1 MNETLWVGSILQF
14 LAWITPIFLLSRVAF
29 SLSPRFEKG
38 FGIWQLFS
46 AGGLVFLSVLF
57 NTWWF
62 LKLGRFSDMFVLAW
76 HFVLLLAMFLVVSG
90 GYVLLLRQKENE
102 KALDRKVGKSTFAV
116 FELVTVL
123 MVTATVLYS
132 IIKSISLY
140 SFIDILAYNLG
151 AGLLG
156 SLYIV
161 LGLFTRSVNVRKNNT
176 RHYFAYIASVPI
188 FIDSFLRSY
197 ILSNNA
203 PASFVGESRFISS
216 IAIGLSAL
224 LLYWSI
230 NSTARDLVLKIK
242 GNFPEASFEHRKA
255 GMQKRFAI
263 AFSFMILFFGA
274 AGILML
280 ESMRSDEKIIETTYL
295 EQQEKVAKS
304 VTSNLSS
311 LAEQLVGVV
320 QNLADQPAVQR
331 IEVPQMKKLFPP
343 LLIKWGSIAEAFTR
357 VDSNG
362 VIRYTYPEVPGVIGR
377 NISQQRHVKL
387 LLERRETL
395 ISSPFRAVQGYY
407 AIAIYVPVYAKNGR
421 GEKAFTGGMAMLV
434 KTEEFSIRA
443 FRNVSILNSNPLAA
457 VNMDSIVFSESSN
470 SHIGETAEKYLSTVF
485 QGRPK
490 ERTLKSIV
498 QKVLSVSSPT
508 FIPVNSELP
517 YGMTNEWI
525 VAVPI
530 EIAGRHMGA
539 MIVPIHS
546 EEIVS
551 LYRQG
556 MSHQIRLWASLLAVL
571 IAMVGVILVSFSRW
585 STFLESEVKRER
597 DLVRETEGRYT
608 KLVNDALVGIFEAK
622 PDGELI
628 SANPALARI
637 LGYSSPSGLVGMKVL
652 DEKDLREHSE
662 GAPTQVGE
670 GAAPYVKFTKID
682 GTPVYGRLSCR
693 AVRGADGNVRYEG
706 FIEDVTEQYLAHRR
720 TEESEKRYS
729 TLFKLSPAGIFV
741 STLDGKIIEVNDS
754 FAKIY
759 GYDSVEEVLPLA
771 ADVFYTDSSPRSQFL
786 RDLKERGSVTHRV
799 TEGKKKDGST
809 IFVIEN
815 TELNYDQNY
824 NQEIIRGVLM
834 DVTEIVLL
842 QQQVD
847 LHRRTAEV
855 TSEVLASAFEET
867 ELEDFVNRSL
877 ASIGKKLRLDA
888 LMLFEIE
895 NGGIKNNYE
904 WCADPS
910 RTRGIITID
919 KKSFETSLAEVS
931 GDSFFVLDKSQKNNE
946 NSPLMQTFGPQSFAI
961 SPVNL
966 KGKVWGYLVLIDRD
980 NNRVWSLLEKD
991 LISSVSRIFSTV
1003 LERHSEAAV
1012 RRKLEDERKRLFLA
1026 FEQLAE
1032 SVVVSNV
1039 DGIIQYVNPTFT
1051 KITGYTYEEAV
1062 GKRTNLLK
1070 SGAHD
1075 QEFYKRM
1082 WNTILSGNIFKAR
1095 FTNKRKDGIIYYEDK
1110 TIAPV
1115 IDSNGRVVNFVE
1127 VGYDVTGQISLEEQ
1141 LAQSQKLESIGLLAS
1156 GIAHDFNN
1164 ILGAI
1169 LGYASFMKNKMSE
1182 DHQFYKYVDTIE
1194 RSATRAAEL
1203 TSQLLAFARGG
1214 KYNVTPVNIN
1224 KMVLDTLGIIQST
1237 FDKSII
1243 VEKDLEQN
1251 IPTVEADPGQM
1262 QQVVM
1267 NLCVNARDA
1276 MPGGGILR
1284 VETSEVELTENDT
1297 KSNIEAHPGRY
1308 VLLIVSDTGIG
1319 MDKQTVRRIFEPF
1332 FTTKEKGKGTGLG
1345 LSMVYGIVR
1354 NHGGFIRVESEPGK
1368 GTSFEVFY
1376 PASRKAEKKEAGA
1389 MEEVKGGS
1397 ETILVAE
1404 DEDAMRELVTDILE
1418 SGGYNVIAAE
1428 NGEAAV
1434 EAYTK
1439 RKDEI
1444 SLVILDMIMPKM
1456 NGSEAF
1462 KNLKRINPDVLVLLS
1477 SGYSQDG
1484 AAQELL
1490 NEGVAGFLGKPYQ
1503 VRELLEKVRAVLEKG
1518 KST

>member
-176 RHYFAYIASVPI
+176 RHYFAYIASIPI
-188 FIDSFLRSY
+188 FIDGFLRSY

-421 GEKAFTGGMAMLV
+421 GEKVFTGGMAMLV

-470 SHIGETAEKYLSTVF
+470 LHVGQTAERYLSTVF
-485 QGRPK
+485 RGRPK
-490 ERTLKSIV
+490 EQTLKSVV
-498 QKVLSVSSPT
+498 QKVLRVSSPT
-508 FIPVNSELP
+508 FIPVNSEVLS
-517 YGMTNEWI
+517 GTASEWI

-530 EIAGRHMGA
+530 EIAGKHIGA

-551 LYRQG
+551 IYRQG
-556 MSHQIRLWASLLAVL
+556 MLHQVRLWTALLMVL
-571 IAMVGVILVSFSRW
+571 IGMTSVVVVVFHRW
-585 STFLESEVKRER
+585 STFLESEVRRER

-608 KLVNDALVGIFEAK
+608 ALVKDALVGIFEVKA
-622 PDGELI
+622 DGELI
-628 SANPALARI
+628 SANPALAKL
-637 LGYSSPSGLVGMKVL
+637 LGYSSP
-652 DEKDLREHSE
+652 DELIGVKILE
-662 GAPTQVGE
+662 GEELSKHADSLPIQNETAGFASFE
-670 GAAPYVKFTKID
+670 RKD
-682 GTPVYGRLSCR
+682 GTPVYTRLSCR
-693 AVRGADGNVRYEG
+693 AVKGTDGKNLRYEG
-706 FIEDVTEQYLAHRR
+706 FIEDVTEQYLAHTRI
-720 TEESEKRYS
+720 EESEKRYS
-729 TLFKLSPAGIFV
+729 RLFKLSPAGIFV

-759 GYDSVEEVLPLA
+759 GYDSGEEVLPLP
-771 ADVFYTDSSPRSQFL
+771 ADAFYADSSPRSQFL
-786 RDLKERGSVTHRV
+786 SDLRERGSVMHRV
-799 TEGKKKDGST
+799 TEGRKKDGST
-809 IFVIEN
+809 IYVIEN

-824 NQEIIRGVLM
+824 NREIIRGVLM

-855 TSEVLASAFEET
+855 TSEVLVAAFEET
-867 ELEDFVNRSL
+867 ELADFLNRSL
-877 ASIGKKLRLDA
+877 ASIGGKLGLNA
-888 LMLFEIE
+888 LMLLQIE
-895 NGGIKNNYE
+895 DDSVKNSYE
-904 WCADPS
+904 WCADS
-910 RTRGIITID
+910 SAAQGAIAID
-919 KKSFETSLAEVS
+919 RKLFESSLAEIS
-931 GDSFFVLDKSQKNNE
+931 GSGVYVLNASGKNYQDSVMTS
-946 NSPLMQTFGPQSFAI
+946 TIGGFGSRSFAI

-966 KGKVWGYLVLIDRD
+966 KEKIWGYLVLADSNKDRD
-980 NNRVWSLLEKD
+980 WSPLEKD
-991 LISSVSRIFSTV
+991 LLSSVSRIFATV
-1003 LERHSEAAV
+1003 LERHNEAAV
-1012 RRKLEDERKRLFLA
+1012 RRELEDERKRLFLA

-1032 SVVVSNV
+1032 LVVVSNV
-1039 DGIIQYVNPTFT
+1039 DGIIQYVNSTFT
-1051 KITGYTYEEAV
+1051 KITGYTREEAV

-1082 WNTILSGNIFKAR
+1082 WDTILSGKIFKAR
-1095 FTNKRKDGIIYYEDK
+1095 LTNKRKDGTIYYEDK

-1141 LAQSQKLESIGLLAS
+1141 LAQAQKLESIGLLAG

-1214 KYNVTPVNIN
+1214 KYNVTPVNLNRI
-1224 KMVLDTLGIIQST
+1224 VLDTLGIIQNT

-1243 VEKDLEQN
+1243 VEKNLPQD
-1251 IPTVEADPGQM
+1251 IPTVEANPGQM

-1319 MDKQTVRRIFEPF
+1319 MDKQTVQRIFEPF

-1354 NHGGFIRVESEPGK
+1354 NHGGFINVESEPGK
-1368 GTSFEVFY
+1368 GTTFKVFY
-1376 PASRKAEKKEAGA
+1376 PASHRAEKKETGN
-1389 MEEVKGGS
+1389 MNDVKGGS
-1397 ETILVAE
+1397 ETILIAE
-1404 DEDAMRELVTDILE
+1404 DEDAMRELIKDILE
-1418 SGGYNVIAAE
+1418 SGGYEVVTAE

-1434 EAYTK
+1434 DIYKK
-1439 RKDEI
+1439 RKDQI
-1444 SLVILDMIMPKM
+1444 DLVILDMIMPKM

-1462 KNLKRINPDVLVLLS
+1462 RELKKINPNILVLLS

-1484 AAQELL
+1484 KAQGLL

-1503 VRELLEKVRAVLEKG
+1503 VRELLEKVRAVLEI
-1518 KST
+1518 